1 MKADVLPAAAR
12 YPWDGGPHGLDP
24 DTDTDTR
31 VRGAGGGETGE
42 TLVAAMI
49 GAWGAATIIS
59 ALIIALVTVGVAG
72 FNSLKGDMRNLKSDI
87 AISGIWEPYWGSRS
101 RCSS

>member
-31 VRGAGGGETGE
+31 VRQP
-42 TLVAAMI
+42 VVP
-49 GAWGAATIIS
+49 
-59 ALIIALVTVGVAG
+59 VT
-72 FNSLKGDMRNLKSDI
+72 
-87 AISGIWEPYWGSRS
+87 AIHAPHVSEPGQP
-101 RCSS
+101 